1 MVDTDAKLANEVLDN
16 AAEEKDEKAT
26 KVKRAQADAKPVDE
40 ALKATDE
47 KAVDEITVK
56 IDENLVKVE
65 TEIEAEVKATN
76 VGTKRVEEKAFAAAK
91 ENGKDLTKVFNS
103 ERLEDEDTSFKENR
117 KNVTAKKM

>member
-40 ALKATDE
+40 AEKATDE
-47 KAVDEITVK
+47 KAVDETTVK

-65 TEIEAEVKATN
+65 SEIEAKVK
-76 VGTKRVEEKAFAAAK
+76 
-91 ENGKDLTKVFNS
+91 
-103 ERLEDEDTSFKENR
+103 SF
-117 KNVTAKKM
+117 